1 MRIFVIFYIFV
12 PINVN
17 FTNDK
22 KYIVQ
27 TLKSMTKHHH
37 HHSHSQRRHNAPS
50 TSAARRRQTL
60 NRIMKIIVTII
71 ALGVIG
77 LVYWLYN
84 N

>member
-27 TLKSMTKHHH
+27 TLKKHDK
-37 HHSHSQRRHNAPS
+37 
-50 TSAARRRQTL
+50 TSSPP
-60 NRIMKIIVTII
+60 
-71 ALGVIG
+71 
-77 LVYWLYN
+77 
-84 N
+84 